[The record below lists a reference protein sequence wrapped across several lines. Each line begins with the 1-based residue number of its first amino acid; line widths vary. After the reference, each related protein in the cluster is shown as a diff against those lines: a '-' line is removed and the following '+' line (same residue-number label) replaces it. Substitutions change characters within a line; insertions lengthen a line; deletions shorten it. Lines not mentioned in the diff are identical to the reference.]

1 MEDIIRTSEMLSAI
15 KWYFELKNLS
25 LRNALALRCPLSIDN
40 QKDLRQYYSQY
51 FAGLLSATEL
61 FLEKEYSNNIQF
73 RDLLYEKLSFQNFP
87 DGEKNYSYLRELRNS
102 IIHRGLDISSAA
114 HINND
119 FPLIIS
125 PSPVTNRDGKKSYI
139 AFGYYL
145 IEIIEKCEGVIRDVF
160 LEHFEEF
167 SLLDK
172 RLTQEES
179 IELNEKFISNST
191 TMPDWVK
198 KSALDSIKD
207 VNHEEV
213 HLALMNSL
221 IKTLKIDI
229 LSQHLV

>member
-87 DGEKNYSYLRELRNS
+87 DGEKNYTYLRELRNS

-213 HLALMNSL
+213 HLASMNSL
-221 IKTLKIDI
+221 IKTLKVDI
-229 LSQHLV
+229 LFQHLV

>member
-15 KWYFELKNLS
+15 KWYFELKNLQ
-25 LRNALALRCPLSIDN
+25 LRNALALRCPLSVDK

-73 RDLLYEKLSFQNFP
+73 RDLLYEKLSFQNFS

-114 HINND
+114 HINKD

-125 PSPVTNRDGKKSYI
+125 PTPVTSRDGNKSYI

-172 RLTQEES
+172 RLTQEKS
-179 IELNEKFISNST
+179 IELNKKFISNSR

-198 KSALDSIKD
+198 KSALDSIED
-207 VNHEEV
+207 INHEEI
-213 HLALMNSL
+213 HLASMNSL

-229 LSQHLV
+229 LSEYLV

>member
-87 DGEKNYSYLRELRNS
+87 DGEKNYTYLRELRNS

-145 IEIIEKCEGVIRDVF
+145 IEIIEKCEDVIRDVF

-213 HLALMNSL
+213 HLASMNSL
-221 IKTLKIDI
+221 IKTLKVDI